1 MGKNISLEMRFPG
14 GKKKALTFSYDDGT
28 VHDRKLVALL
38 NRYGVKGTFNLNSG
52 VFSAKEELDAD
63 GVTTDFSKVDAE
75 EVKELYAGH
84 EVASHTLTHPAITNL
99 PPNMA
104 AAEVLKDRKNLEEL
118 TGNLVRGFAYP
129 FGAYNEMS
137 EEILE
142 ACGIEYA
149 RTVLSTNAF
158 FLPQDFLEWHPT
170 CHHDAENLMELLQ
183 EFCKGERQYEPW
195 VFYLWGHSYE
205 FAGKDNWQ
213 VLEKFLDYVK
223 NYEEE
228 IWFASN
234 MEIVDYVK
242 AYRALRRSTD
252 GTILYNPSGITL
264 WIETEGTVRKVQ
276 GNETISI

>member
-1 MGKNISLEMRFPG
+1 MKKNTCLEMRFPE

-28 VHDRKLVALL
+28 VHDRRLVALL

-52 VFSAKEELDAD
+52 VFSAREELDVD
-63 GVTTDFSKVDAE
+63 GVLTDFSKIDAK

-104 AAEVLKDRKNLEEL
+104 ASEVLKDRRNLEEL
-118 TGNLVRGFAYP
+118 TGKLVRGFAYP
-129 FGAYNEMS
+129 FGAYNEMA

-142 ACGIEYA
+142 ACGMEYA

-158 FLPQDFLEWHPT
+158 SLPQDFLEWHPT

-223 NYEEE
+223 RYEAE

-234 MEIVDYVK
+234 LEIVDYVK

-252 GTILYNPSGITL
+252 GTILYNPGGITV
-264 WIETEGTVRKVQ
+264 WFETGGTVRKVQ